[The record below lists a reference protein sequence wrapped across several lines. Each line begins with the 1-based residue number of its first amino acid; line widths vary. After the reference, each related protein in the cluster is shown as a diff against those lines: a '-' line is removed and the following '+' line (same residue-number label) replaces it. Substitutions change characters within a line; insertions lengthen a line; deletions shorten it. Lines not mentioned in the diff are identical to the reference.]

1 VTARDNRRGNPD
13 GLESSGRQ
21 RRIDRRR
28 RDRPMTEPSLD
39 CPGIVPLVGEDIGTG
54 VAKHVRVRL
63 QFEAEP
69 FAGRPLD
76 HSGKAGRRERRAALT
91 HEDEGRRGT
100 LTLLAAQRTQL
111 IPLQRMYARR
121 PALAART

>member
-1 VTARDNRRGNPD
+1 
-13 GLESSGRQ
+13 
-21 RRIDRRR
+21 
-28 RDRPMTEPSLD
+28 MTEPSLD

-54 VAKHVRVRL
+54 VAKRVRVRL

>member
-1 VTARDNRRGNPD
+1 MP
-13 GLESSGRQ
+13 
-21 RRIDRRR
+21 
-28 RDRPMTEPSLD
+28 EPSLD
-39 CPGIVPLVGEDIGTG
+39 RPGIVPLVGEGIAAGM
-54 VAKHVRVRL
+54 AKHVRMGFQL
-63 QFEAEP
+63 KAEP